1 MLAGRWEP
9 DVAELLTDLL
19 AGPPGLAAFDFDNT
33 LVYNDLG
40 EAVLYYI
47 LLQNQVVADSPE
59 FWEQLARPA
68 CVTEPEA
75 EELRALYG
83 RLRAADGDDDTLTL
97 AFTSATLGLYHRI
110 YETEGLESAYRWSR
124 ILYAFRPADDLRA
137 MARYVFDA
145 ERQTPVGFAELPDG
159 RKLPQ
164 GLRPFPEVR
173 ALIRALLE
181 HGWEVFVVT
190 ASPEETIRPVIAHWG
205 LPEERVIGMRLER
218 GAEDRL
224 LPHIVEP
231 YPVRGGKVAALARVC
246 DRPLRFALGDSWG
259 DLELLKSAER
269 AALFDRGNAELAR
282 TAREAGILIQSRFAP
297 TDE

>member
-9 DVAELLTDLL
+9 QVAALLEDLL

-47 LLQNQVVADSPE
+47 LLQNQLTADAPE
-59 FWEQLARPA
+59 FWEIFAQSSA
-68 CVTEPEA
+68 VTPGDVDEV
-75 EELRALYG
+75 RALAG
-83 RLRAADGDDDTLTL
+83 RLRAADGDDASLTL
-97 AFTSATLGLYHRI
+97 ALTAAILRVYHRI
-110 YETEGLESAYRWSR
+110 YESEGLESAYRWSR
-124 ILYAFRPADDLRA
+124 ILYAFRPAQDLRS
-137 MARYVFDA
+137 MAQYVFDA
-145 ERQTPVGFAELPDG
+145 ERKTAVGFAELPG
-159 RKLPQ
+159 GERLPQ

-181 HGWEVFVVT
+181 KGWEVFVVT
-190 ASPEETIRPVIAHWG
+190 ASPEETIRPAIAHWG

-218 GAEDRL
+218 DANDRL
-224 LPHIVEP
+224 LPQIVEP

-259 DLELLKSAER
+259 DLELLKSAEH
-269 AALFDRGNAELAR
+269 AALFDRGNVELAQA
-282 TAREAGILIQSRFAP
+282 AREAGILIQSRFAP